1 MSDVLLEEQDLFADL
16 VGQPL
21 AVTLLKAALMQGRLA
36 PAYVF
41 AGPEGVGRRLAVLRF
56 LEGVISEGQCN
67 QRQRRRLAERNH
79 PDLLWVEP
87 SYNHQGRLISRSE
100 AEEAGVSRRTP
111 PLVRLDQ
118 IRDISRFLSRQPL
131 ESSRGLVVL
140 EEPEAMAEAAANALL
155 KTLEEP
161 GHGVLILLSAAP
173 ERLLSTI
180 RSRCQL
186 IRLIQLSAEDMQSVL
201 QRLPADVDQEAVRQ
215 GLMQPE
221 LVAMAGGS
229 PGALLG
235 HVRQWLRVSPELIG
249 RLHSLPT
256 QPIEALALARDL
268 TEALD
273 GEQQLWLINWLQQH
287 LWRLQKN
294 ERVLRKLER
303 LRVQLLSFV
312 QPRLAWEV
320 TFLDLMEL

>member
-1 MSDVLLEEQDLFADL
+1 
-16 VGQPL
+16 
-21 AVTLLKAALMQGRLA
+21 
-36 PAYVF
+36 
-41 AGPEGVGRRLAVLRF
+41 
-56 LEGVISEGQCN
+56 
-67 QRQRRRLAERNH
+67 
-79 PDLLWVEP
+79 
-87 SYNHQGRLISRSE
+87 
-100 AEEAGVSRRTP
+100 
-111 PLVRLDQ
+111 LDQ

-201 QRLPADVDQEAVRQ
+201 QRLPAEVDQEAVKQ

-221 LVAMAGGS
+221 IVAMAGGS
-229 PGALLG
+229 PGALLD
-235 HVRQWLRVSPELIG
+235 HIRQWSRVSPELMG

-287 LWRLQKN
+287 IWRLQKDQ
-294 ERVLRKLER
+294 RVLLKLER

-320 TFLDLMEL
+320 TFLGLMRL